1 MTRRWFSSKECTALE
16 IRKYTSISARQIVS
30 AVTIDDGNVVR
41 TIMARIE
48 NIPVAGDK
56 MISFG
61 PDAECI
67 ELLFHGADGTTQE
80 VAILQKRFKT
90 PSTGFNSGLNTT
102 ESALYSD
109 IDALLFP
116 AVDKVILKTRDVELD
131 FTTFS
136 LTYLGDIASEDAP
149 VSASWVKSRFLLQ
162 DRTGQSQV
170 IEITSGQR
178 PPPAHDF
185 EIDKTFFTLLTYET
199 RDRRRLYPGYF
210 QVIRNGASSS

>member
-1 MTRRWFSSKECTALE
+1 MTRRWFSSKECTALG
-16 IRKYTSISARQIVS
+16 ISKYTSISVHRIVS
-30 AVTIDDGNVVR
+30 AVTIDESDVVR
-41 TIMARIE
+41 TIMAWIE

-67 ELLFHGADGTTQE
+67 ELLFHSADETTQD
-80 VAILQKRFKT
+80 VVILQKRFKT
-90 PSTGFNSGLNTT
+90 SSSGFNSGLNET
-102 ESALYSD
+102 ESARYSD

-136 LTYLGDIASEDAP
+136 LTCLGDIASGYAP
-149 VSASWVKSRFLLQ
+149 VSASRVKNRFLLR
-162 DRTGQSQV
+162 DRAGQSQM
-170 IEITSGQR
+170 IEISSGQR

-185 EIDKTFFTLLTYET
+185 EIDKTFFTLLSYET
-199 RDRRRLYPGYF
+199 RDRHRLYPGYF
-210 QVIRNGASSS
+210 QAIRNGASQT